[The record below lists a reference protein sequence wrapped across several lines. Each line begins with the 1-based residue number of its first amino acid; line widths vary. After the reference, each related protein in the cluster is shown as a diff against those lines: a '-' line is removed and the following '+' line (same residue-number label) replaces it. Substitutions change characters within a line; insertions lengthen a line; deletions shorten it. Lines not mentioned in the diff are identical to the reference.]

1 MNSGGVNDG
10 PDTAAA
16 LMGIEGKPATST
28 APDTGS
34 SVRHVRRIDRH
45 ARRRPAR
52 MRCSSQTEPAGNVRN
67 GSRLLQLL
75 DLDHTITQPRPG
87 RLPQPPGFAV

>member
-1 MNSGGVNDG
+1 
-10 PDTAAA
+10 
-16 LMGIEGKPATST
+16 
-28 APDTGS
+28 
-34 SVRHVRRIDRH
+34 
-45 ARRRPAR
+45 